1 VITHYQ
7 TIRSRLVGFSLV
19 KNISIPGIDYN
30 FCGLATLLVVIYE
43 NLYGIGLHKWF
54 FPLLSFSCLFVFV
67 SLDMILPFSGI
78 IQNLANFLYVFR
90 MFNMMEDFEGESD
103 VKIQQYEHQL
113 CGKCAHSTKH
123 SRAFVPYY
131 TNLTK

>member
-1 VITHYQ
+1 
-7 TIRSRLVGFSLV
+7 
-19 KNISIPGIDYN
+19 
-30 FCGLATLLVVIYE
+30 
-43 NLYGIGLHKWF
+43 
-54 FPLLSFSCLFVFV
+54 
-67 SLDMILPFSGI
+67 
-78 IQNLANFLYVFR
+78 

-131 TNLTK
+131 TNLTNTAAFSIGILIRIFQEFR